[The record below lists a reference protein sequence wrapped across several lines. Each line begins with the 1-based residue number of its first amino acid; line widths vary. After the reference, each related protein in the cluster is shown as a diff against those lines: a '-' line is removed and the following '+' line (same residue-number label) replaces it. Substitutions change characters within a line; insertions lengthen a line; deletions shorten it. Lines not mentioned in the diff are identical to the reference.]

1 MNKQAEAS
9 GRTAAMYTVAH
20 THESR
25 VTHVSHV
32 RLTSVIHVTH
42 MCHMSHMSH
51 MSHTCHTCHT
61 CHHVRRHTQGHVSP
75 VRPRALRCRPHLLEC
90 WRPLDARAHGA
101 RLGEG
106 HGGGRGCSEV
116 FGERW
121 GALMTLALLLAP
133 APSSNCSSNTRVVTF
148 TTPAVALAQKC
159 VCACASGQCQ

>member
-1 MNKQAEAS
+1 MS
-9 GRTAAMYTVAH
+9 L
-20 THESR
+20 
-25 VTHVSHV
+25 VS
-32 RLTSVIHVTH
+32 H
-42 MCHMSHMSH
+42 MCHTSDSHPLYMSHTCVTCRTR
-51 MSHTCHTCHT
+51 HTCHTCHT

-75 VRPRALRCRPHLLEC
+75 VRPRALRRRPHLLEC

-159 VCACASGQCQ
+159 VCVCASGQCQ